1 MPDFNAC
8 FASLQALF
16 LWSLLGRSSRK
27 RKRTR
32 KRKRRRRVMEQKQ
45 LDLVMVPLGLLLLAI
60 YHSWLFFTIL
70 KDPRRTVIGL
80 NAQVRQRWVRAML
93 SDSLKNGVLA
103 VQTLR
108 NSIMASTVLATT
120 AITLT
125 SLISVYVSAT
135 TTSSTSSLVYGN
147 KSSVVHSVK
156 YFAISLCFVLAFL
169 CNVQS
174 IRYYAHVSFLVSQ
187 PMAAEGAISP
197 EYVARSLNRGSFFWS
212 LGLRAFYVSF
222 TLFLW
227 IFGPIPMLAS
237 SVVMCCLLFFLDT
250 TTEIT
255 RRHHVAST
263 VEHEAKEEV

>member
-1 MPDFNAC
+1 
-8 FASLQALF
+8 
-16 LWSLLGRSSRK
+16 
-27 RKRTR
+27 
-32 KRKRRRRVMEQKQ
+32 MEQKQ
-45 LDLVMVPLGLLLLAI
+45 LDLVMVPLGLLLLAV
-60 YHSWLFFTIL
+60 YHLWLFFTIL

-108 NSIMASTVLATT
+108 NNIMASTVLATA

-135 TTSSTSSLVYGN
+135 TTSSSLVFGN

-156 YFAISLCFVLAFL
+156 YLAISLCFVVAFL

-187 PMAAEGAISP
+187 PLAAEGAISL

>member
-1 MPDFNAC
+1 ASRLFRPCLLCMP
-8 FASLQALF
+8 S
-16 LWSLLGRSSRK
+16 SLLLPSSRN
-27 RKRTR
+27 RKRE
-32 KRKRRRRVMEQKQ
+32 RKRRRGVMEQKQ
-45 LDLVMVPLGLLLLAI
+45 LDLVMVPLGLLLLAV
-60 YHSWLFFTIL
+60 YHLWLFFTIL

-108 NSIMASTVLATT
+108 NNIMASTVLATA

-135 TTSSTSSLVYGN
+135 TTTSSSLVFGN

-156 YFAISLCFVLAFL
+156 YLAISLCFVVAFL

-187 PMAAEGAISP
+187 PLAAEGAISL
-197 EYVARSLNRGSFFWS
+197 EYVARSLNQGSFFWS